1 MVVGGW
7 FRRKASLSFFPFL
20 FPRGLLRV
28 SSRSRLSLSP
38 TTSRTNNTFTISTPL
53 STAAALREKYL
64 HTSAAASSFA
74 ARDMF
79 GRGEQYRVQAAP
91 PPPLRQ
97 SQSSLSSAFRPPTN
111 KYSVAP
117 ANGTM
122 KLAHGPPNTTLG
134 KSVSSAPPPWTN
146 PPQALKPRDNVARAF
161 DNSSSFVDSGCSTSS
176 SVAFEAEHQSQ
187 MSALHDAVF
196 FDEADFE
203 DDEDLNFDDSPSHS
217 FDSSP
222 NSFRTPSQSPPR
234 VLPPLYKSGRAPRE
248 PTPPTKRAYASINDK
263 HPAQNNTRSQL
274 PNSSAPLPWSSSPVE
289 HLGLPLRPTSRV
301 PVEVVNLIDETEPEA
316 PKKKRKVPWQT
327 EAVAPSRAALYPKI
341 APPNR
346 ASKDLKI
353 HQYPWDMTASDLK
366 KASRKEKRSL
376 STATEGAT
384 KKSKALKQKKLML
397 SDEQMH
403 VLDLVLE
410 SKKSVF
416 FTGSAGS
423 CSLSIIFT
431 LGGQSLA
438 SASLDLSDN
447 EAWHWFQQILLS
459 DHYPQMISDYILNFP
474 LQEPGNPSSC
484 AKRLLPSATSIAVAV
499 SP

>member
-1 MVVGGW
+1 
-7 FRRKASLSFFPFL
+7 
-20 FPRGLLRV
+20 
-28 SSRSRLSLSP
+28 
-38 TTSRTNNTFTISTPL
+38 
-53 STAAALREKYL
+53 
-64 HTSAAASSFA
+64 
-74 ARDMF
+74 MF

-111 KYSVAP
+111 KSSVAP
-117 ANGTM
+117 TNGTM
-122 KLAHGPPNTTLG
+122 KSAYGPSLNTTLG
-134 KSVSSAPPPWTN
+134 KNVSSAPPPRTN
-146 PPQALKPRDNVARAF
+146 PPQALKPRDNVVRAF
-161 DNSSSFVDSGCSTSS
+161 DNSSSFVDGGCSVS
-176 SVAFEAEHQSQ
+176 SVAFEAKHQTQ

-203 DDEDLNFDDSPSHS
+203 DDEDLNFDDSIVQELPSHS
-217 FDSSP
+217 FGSSP
-222 NSFRTPSQSPPR
+222 NSFQAPSQSPPR
-234 VLPPLYKSGRAPRE
+234 VSPPLYKGGRAPRE
-248 PTPPTKRAYASINDK
+248 PTPPTKRVYASINDK
-263 HPAQNNTRSQL
+263 HPAKNNTRSQL

-301 PVEVVNLIDETEPEA
+301 PIEVVNLIDETEPEV
-316 PKKKRKVPWQT
+316 PKKKRRMPWQT
-327 EAVAPSRAALYPKI
+327 EAVAPSRAALHPKI

-376 STATEGAT
+376 STATEGAA

-423 CSLSIIFT
+423 CSFSIIF
-431 LGGQSLA
+431 GQSL
-438 SASLDLSDN
+438 D
-447 EAWHWFQQILLS
+447 
-459 DHYPQMISDYILNFP
+459 
-474 LQEPGNPSSC
+474 
-484 AKRLLPSATSIAVAV
+484 
-499 SP
+499 